1 MEILDSF
8 TTAERRDRLEIQRKL
23 QKRQENK
30 LRISGVSDVTASGV
44 DNVLSD
50 GYGAGIDR
58 IGNAIN
64 ESSHHESNNHYEEE
78 ESTLLG
84 EEDYEAMN
92 QALSSPPVAWWQMR
106 KQWQHNKNSIPKK
119 FLGRNHNNNNNA
131 EAVEEEEGNTAN
143 ATMDLDGSYS
153 GMITG
158 PTVMAGGVVGHPV
171 MLADPQSMGYD
182 GGSFRQNPFA
192 DEKHKNSK
200 GKKYNRNMI
209 MYVPKSVLYKRRL
222 NQWAYIAG
230 AISTILLFVFFLER
244 RKLSHYATMDSPM
257 SMSAYLAGE
266 QINPQERTS
275 IEKLQLMPVSKVQR
289 NKMHE
294 EYLVKGGAQLRTA
307 ADSFASSSV
316 EMHASHKYKSL
327 RTLFVSQGITPE
339 EEFDFSA
346 SPQAQALHWMA
357 YQDLHPGLLLGF
369 GHDEYAAKKLIQR
382 YALAVTY
389 YATNGPGWYNQINFL
404 SERDECEWNENSE
417 EDGYFIGAGDCDNQ
431 GFITALALWS
441 NNLVGALPEELGTLS
456 TITTFSLYD
465 NNMRG
470 PPPNILRKLHG
481 LKILYLNKNEFIGSL
496 DYMCDLKIETMK
508 ADCGEI
514 GGVTCSCCTGC
525 GWNEHQV
532 RPLRLEHGKT
542 P

>member
-1 MEILDSF
+1 MEIYDSF

-30 LRISGVSDVTASGV
+30 LRISGASIATPG

-50 GYGAGIDR
+50 GYG
-58 IGNAIN
+58 GNNIQNDNN
-64 ESSHHESNNHYEEE
+64 ESSYHESNGDEMGYSNHDEEE
-78 ESTLLG
+78 ESILG

-119 FLGRNHNNNNNA
+119 FLGRSTSNNDA
-131 EAVEEEEGNTAN
+131 EVAEEEEEGNTTN
-143 ATMDLDGSYS
+143 LDDSYT
-153 GMITG
+153 GMMNG
-158 PTVMAGGVVGHPV
+158 PTVMAGGVVSHPV
-171 MLADPQSMGYD
+171 MLTDPQSIGYD

-192 DEKHKNSK
+192 DEKHKNNK

-209 MYVPKSVLYKRRL
+209 MYVPKRVLYKRRL

-244 RKLSHYATMDSPM
+244 RKLSHYATMDSPV
-257 SMSAYLAGE
+257 SMSAFLAGE
-266 QINPQERTS
+266 QINPQARTS
-275 IEKLQLMPVSKVQR
+275 IEKLQLIPISKVQR

-294 EYLVKGGAQLRTA
+294 EHLVKGGAQLRTA

-327 RTLFVSQGITPE
+327 RTLLVSQGITPE
-339 EEFDFSA
+339 EEFDYPA
-346 SPQAQALHWMA
+346 TPQAQALNWMA
-357 YQDLHPGLLLGF
+357 YQDLHPGLPFGF

-404 SERDECEWNENSE
+404 SEKDECEWNEISE
-417 EDGYFIGAGDCDNQ
+417 QDGYFIGAGDCDSK
-431 GFITALALWS
+431 GFVSALALWS

-481 LKILYLNKNEFIGSL
+481 LKVLYLNKNQFLGDL
-496 DYMCDLKIETMK
+496 DYLCDLKIETMK
-508 ADCGEI
+508 ADCGEV

-532 RPLRLEHGKT
+532 RPLRLENGKY